1 MCNLPLSLEVRHYLG
16 IWGLLGQLHNVLQ
29 QMSSEITFFS
39 VNHWTKILHSLLQ
52 QAEIEITI

>member
-29 QMSSEITFFS
+29 QMSSEIAFS

-52 QAEIEITI
+52 QAQIEITI